1 MSHRE
6 HQDKAPA
13 RLNFAVLT
21 VSDSRDESTDESG
34 RTIMAM
40 LAERDHGV
48 VGYRIVPDEPERIRQ
63 AVGEWLARDELQAVI
78 VNGGTGVSPRDRTV
92 EAMEPLLDKQLPG
105 FGELFRWLSYQEIG
119 PAAML
124 SRALAGTAGGR
135 ILFCLPGSTGACRL
149 AMERLILPQ
158 AGHLWAMLHPE
169 PCSSGR
175 G

>member
-1 MSHRE
+1 MSHQE

-21 VSDSRDESTDESG
+21 VSDSRDKSTDGSG
-34 RTIMAM
+34 RTILAM
-40 LAERDHGV
+40 LAERGHGLV
-48 VGYRIVPDEPERIRQ
+48 EYRIVPDEPELIRQ
-63 AVGEWLARDELQAVI
+63 AVGEWLARDDLQAVV

-92 EAMEPLLDKQLPG
+92 EAVEPLLDMQLPG
-105 FGELFRWLSYQEIG
+105 FGEIFRWLSYQEIG

-124 SRALAGTAGGR
+124 SRALAGTASGR

-169 PCSSGR
+169 RSPGKT
-175 G
+175 

>member
-1 MSHRE
+1 MSHQE

-40 LAERDHGV
+40 LAERGHGL
-48 VGYRIVPDEPERIRQ
+48 VGYRIVPDEPELIRK
-63 AVGEWLARDELQAVI
+63 AIGEWLAREDLQAVV

-92 EAMEPLLDKQLPG
+92 EAVEPLLDRRLPG
-105 FGELFRWLSYQEIG
+105 FGEIFRWLSYQEIG

-124 SRALAGTAGGR
+124 SRALAGTARGKAVY
-135 ILFCLPGSTGACRL
+135 CLPGSTAGCRL
-149 AMERLILPQ
+149 AMERLILPVT
-158 AGHLWAMLHPE
+158 GHFWAMLHPE
-169 PCSSGR
+169 PRSSGQP
-175 G
+175 